1 MSYFY
6 LYFFFINQLTV
17 LSNELFVS
25 SKPKTKPHKIS
36 KEIFLGD
43 PTILIES
50 NKYYLYGSSAGGIDS
65 TANGFLVYE
74 SSNLK
79 NWEPKGYALKKED
92 AYGESG
98 FWAPQVFKKDG
109 LFYMVYVANENI
121 GLATSKS
128 PLGPFKNKL
137 KKKFSSEVKL
147 IDPFI
152 FNDSNKWYLYHTRRL
167 NDGNEIY
174 VVELSDNLNK
184 FNEQTLTKCLSAD
197 ELWEDND
204 GMNPRSVQGSSV
216 VKYGGI
222 YYLFYSANN
231 FRSPNYAVG
240 LAISSSPLGPWI
252 KSKQNPLIDRE
263 SIGENGP
270 GHGDVFLDLKDKTLK
285 YVLHTHNSKN
295 KLRPRKVGI
304 LKLSVDSSLKKLEAK
319 VKSFRYLKKDPPPHQ
334 NINEG

>member
-25 SKPKTKPHKIS
+25 NKSKTKPHKIS

-128 PLGPFKNKL
+128 PLGPL
-137 KKKFSSEVKL
+137 K
-147 IDPFI
+147 
-152 FNDSNKWYLYHTRRL
+152 
-167 NDGNEIY
+167 
-174 VVELSDNLNK
+174 
-184 FNEQTLTKCLSAD
+184 
-197 ELWEDND
+197 
-204 GMNPRSVQGSSV
+204 
-216 VKYGGI
+216 
-222 YYLFYSANN
+222 
-231 FRSPNYAVG
+231 
-240 LAISSSPLGPWI
+240 
-252 KSKQNPLIDRE
+252 
-263 SIGENGP
+263 
-270 GHGDVFLDLKDKTLK
+270 
-285 YVLHTHNSKN
+285 
-295 KLRPRKVGI
+295 
-304 LKLSVDSSLKKLEAK
+304 
-319 VKSFRYLKKDPPPHQ
+319 
-334 NINEG
+334 